1 MLICVH
7 PFMLITE
14 KKVLIPSKGPT
25 QESEDD
31 ATLTAEKEYP
41 INFTEQHKKLYL
53 NYNSINGYIFVNE
66 VEIYKFKSK
75 YLKKIKKTGLYR
87 YVYDFLA
94 NYDSIDVADVLDIEK
109 IFNKIIWYKIIFG
122 FI

>member
-1 MLICVH
+1 MVIYL
-7 PFMLITE
+7 
-14 KKVLIPSKGPT
+14 
-25 QESEDD
+25 
-31 ATLTAEKEYP
+31 LT
-41 INFTEQHKKLYL
+41 KLKYT
-53 NYNSINGYIFVNE
+53 NSNPNI
-66 VEIYKFKSK
+66 
-75 YLKKIKKTGLYR
+75 LKKIKKTGLYR

>member
-14 KKVLIPSKGPT
+14 KKVLILSKGPT

-31 ATLTAEKEYP
+31 ATLTAEKEYL
-41 INFTEQHKKLYL
+41 IKFTEQHKKLYL
-53 NYNSINGYIFVNE
+53 NYISINGYIFVNE

-75 YLKKIKKTGLYR
+75 YSKENKKDWVIQICL
-87 YVYDFLA
+87 
-94 NYDSIDVADVLDIEK
+94 
-109 IFNKIIWYKIIFG
+109 
-122 FI
+122 